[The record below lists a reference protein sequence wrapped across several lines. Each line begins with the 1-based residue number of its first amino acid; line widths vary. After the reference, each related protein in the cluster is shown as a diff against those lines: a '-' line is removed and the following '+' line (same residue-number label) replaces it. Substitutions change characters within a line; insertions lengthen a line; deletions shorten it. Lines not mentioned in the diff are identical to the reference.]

1 MVGFSK
7 KSKSSKRRGDREQGR
22 GKKKGR
28 GAGLRGGKGNAGRH
42 KHKRVHYALL
52 GQEFGRPKGF
62 QIPPESQKN
71 KGHVGVNVSELET
84 VLPRLVEM
92 GEATESGG
100 VYTVNLADMGV
111 DKLLGS
117 GQVRVKVNVTVPEAT
132 EQAKSKI
139 EEAGGSVTIGEA
151 AEPVAAE

>member
-7 KSKSSKRRGDREQGR
+7 KKKSSKRRGDREMGR

-28 GAGLRGGKGNAGRH
+28 GAGLRGGRGRAGSH
-42 KHKRVHYALL
+42 KHKRVHYAKL
-52 GQEFGRPKGF
+52 GQLWGWENHGF
-62 QIPPESQKN
+62 KIPDEAQK
-71 KGHVGVNVSELET
+71 VTIGVNVSELDT

-100 VYTVNLADMGV
+100 VYTVNLTDMGV

-117 GQVRVKVNVTVPEAT
+117 GQVRSKVRVTVASAT
-132 EQAKSKI
+132 ESAKAKI
-139 EEAGGSVTIGEA
+139 EAAGGQITI
-151 AEPVAAE
+151 AE

>member
-7 KSKSSKRRGDREQGR
+7 KRKSSKRRGDREMGR

-28 GAGLRGGKGNAGRH
+28 GAGLRGGRGNAGRH
-42 KHKRVHYALL
+42 KHKRVHYAKL

-62 QIPPESQKN
+62 LIPDESQKN
-71 KGHVGVNVSELET
+71 KSHVGVNVSELEN

-92 GEATESGG
+92 GEATESAG
-100 VYTVNLADMGV
+100 VYTVDLASMGV

-117 GQVRVKVNVTVPEAT
+117 GQVRVKINVTVPSAT
-132 EQAKSKI
+132 ESAKAKI
-139 EEAGGSVTIGEA
+139 AEAGGSVVISA
-151 AEPVAAE
+151 AQ

>member
-28 GAGLRGGKGNAGRH
+28 GAGLRGGKGNAGKH

-52 GQEFGRPKGF
+52 GEEFGRPKGF
-62 QIPPESQKN
+62 HIPPESQKT
-71 KGHVGVNVSELET
+71 KGHVGVNVSELEN

-92 GEATESGG
+92 GEASESGG
-100 VYTVNLADMGV
+100 VFTVNLTDMGV

-117 GQVRVKVNVTVPEAT
+117 GQVRVKINVTVPSAT

-139 EEAGGSVTIGEA
+139 EEAGGQVTLADAIEA
-151 AEPVAAE
+151 AAE

>member
-7 KSKSSKRRGDREQGR
+7 KKRSSKRRGDREQGR

-28 GAGLRGGKGNAGRH
+28 GAGLRGGKGRAGSH
-42 KHKRVHYALL
+42 KHKRVHYAKL
-52 GQEFGRPKGF
+52 GQLWGWENHGF
-62 QIPPESQKN
+62 KIPDEAQK
-71 KGHVGVNVSELET
+71 VTIGVNVSELDT

-100 VYTVNLADMGV
+100 VFTVNLTEMGV

-117 GQVRVKVNVTVPEAT
+117 GQVRSKVKVTVASAT
-132 EQAKSKI
+132 ESAKAKI
-139 EEAGGSVTIGEA
+139 EAAGGQITI
-151 AEPVAAE
+151 AE

>member
-28 GAGLRGGKGNAGRH
+28 GAGLRGGRGNAGKN
-42 KHKRVHYALL
+42 KHKRVHYNLL
-52 GQEFGRPKGF
+52 GENFGRPKGF
-62 QIPPESQKN
+62 LIPPESQKN
-71 KGHVGVNVSELET
+71 KSHVGVNVSELET

-92 GEATESGG
+92 GEASESAG
-100 VYTVNLADMGV
+100 VYTVDLGQLGV

-117 GQVRVKVNVTVPEAT
+117 GQVRIKVNVTVPSAT
-132 EQAKSKI
+132 DQARAKV
-139 EEAGGSVTIGEA
+139 EEAGGSVTIAEA
-151 AEPVAAE
+151 AAQ